1 MKFLEN
7 IIRGTVSHK
16 KIVYAVVVVLVTL
29 GVVGMIRMNK
39 DEFPTF
45 EIKQGLVAGIYP
57 GATAREVEEQL
68 TKPLEQV
75 LFSFPEVVRENTT
88 SVTKD
93 GMCYIFVDVDVAP
106 EKKVEVW
113 SKIRLKLQDQ
123 KLLLPPGVLT
133 VAVVD
138 DFSAVSSV
146 LVAIESSDKSW
157 TEVKEYA
164 DILSQRLRKIP
175 ELANVSI
182 LGAQTEEIAVT
193 IDADRLSAYGISPS
207 SLMLEYQTASI
218 PAPSGSFRGSNVH
231 VLSQVTGEQEVAER
245 IVWTDP
251 QGNSIRLKDIAT
263 IERKY
268 KEPSSYVSYNGNTA
282 LILSI
287 EMRPDNNIVAFGREV
302 DKVLAEFS
310 SELPQSVSMSRITD
324 QPKVVQ
330 ESVMSFLRDLGVSML
345 VVIFVM
351 LMLFP
356 MRSALIASSGVPV
369 CTAVSIAIMYALG
382 IPLNTVTLAAL
393 IVVLGMIVDDS
404 IITMDGYMVK
414 LGKGMSP
421 LDAAAAS
428 ANELFMPMFMATFA
442 ICAMFFPSMGI
453 ITGYLGDFISFF
465 PWVIS
470 IALAISLAY
479 AVLVVPSLEVTFIG
493 SRIAERQN
501 AFTRLQKKFFDF
513 LQRIYDRAIEVCF
526 RHPAMT
532 ITAAF
537 VTVGLGVF
545 MFTRLNIQMMPM
557 AARDMFVVEVTL
569 EGGSSLKDTQ
579 AVTDSL
585 LHILQED
592 ERVTSVTSFVGT
604 GAPRF
609 HATYA
614 PSTPAPNFA
623 QIIVNT
629 TSNKATEDII
639 REYEGAYEHHFPNA
653 LVRFKQMDYQG
664 TVPVSVTFTGA
675 PSEDLKPYADSLKKF
690 MYGMSD
696 QLKWVHSDCEEYVSK
711 VNISL
716 DAEEAARLGVNK
728 TLLSLYLAG
737 SSAGQTIATVWEDGN
752 KVPVNVYSS
761 SIGEN
766 PTYDALANQVVPTAM
781 PGVSVPLRQVATL
794 SPSWELSQ
802 ISHMA
807 GEETVTVYA
816 DMKSGR
822 SHPVAMKQI
831 EAYVEDMNL
840 PEGVQVGYGGLS
852 KVNTKLIPEIG
863 VTFVCAVLVLF
874 AFMLIHFRKVSLSIL
889 TLVLSL
895 LCFFGAFFGLW
906 LFGVDFSM
914 TAVLGLISLVGIIV
928 RNGIIMFEYAE
939 QLRFEHGYSLLDAAM
954 EAGKRRMRPIF
965 LTSCTTALGVLP
977 MILSGDLLWL
987 PMGVVIC
994 FGTMLSIVLI
1004 VLIMPVSYWCIFRK
1018 QSRHVNVA
1026 TCQLE
1031 SSVQDDEQ
1039 NEEM

>member
-7 IIRGTVSHK
+7 IIRGTVTHK
-16 KIVYAVVVVLVTL
+16 KIVYAAVVVLVAL

-68 TKPLEQV
+68 TKPLEEV
-75 LFSFPEVVRENTT
+75 IFSFPEVIRENTT
-88 SVTKD
+88 SVSKD
-93 GMCYIFVDVDVAP
+93 GMCYIFVDVDVPP
-106 EKKVEVW
+106 ERKVEVW

-133 VAVVD
+133 VAVID
-138 DFSAVSSV
+138 DFSAVSSL
-146 LVAIESSDKSW
+146 LVAIESPDKGW
-157 TEVKEYA
+157 TEMKGYA

-175 ELANVSI
+175 QLANVSI
-182 LGAQTEEIAVT
+182 IGAQTEEIAVT
-193 IDADRLSAYGISPS
+193 IDADRLSAYGINS
-207 SLMLEYQTASI
+207 SALMLEYQTASI
-218 PAPSGSFRGSNVH
+218 PAPGGTFRGSSVN
-231 VLSQVTGEQEVAER
+231 VLSQITGEQEVAER

-263 IERKY
+263 IERRY

-287 EMRPDNNIVAFGREV
+287 EMRPDNNIVAFGDEV
-302 DKVLAEFS
+302 DRVLEEFS
-310 SELPQSVSMSRITD
+310 AELPQSVSMSRITD
-324 QPKVVQ
+324 QPKVVE

-369 CTAVSIAIMYALG
+369 CTAVSIAIMYAFG

-414 LGKGMSP
+414 LGKGLSP
-421 LDAAAAS
+421 LDAASAS

-442 ICAMFFPSMGI
+442 ISAMFFPTLGI
-453 ITGYLGDFISFF
+453 ITGYLGDFVSFF
-465 PWVIS
+465 PLVIALS
-470 IALAISLAY
+470 LAISLAY
-479 AVLVVPSLEVTFIG
+479 AVLVVPSLEVSFIG
-493 SRIAERQN
+493 SRVTERQN
-501 AFTRLQKKFFDF
+501 FVSRMQQKFFDF
-513 LQRIYDRAIEVCF
+513 LQRIYDRALEACF
-526 RHPAMT
+526 RHPAVT
-532 ITAAF
+532 ITAA
-537 VTVGLGVF
+537 VVAVALGVF

-569 EGGSSLKDTQ
+569 EGGSSLDDTK

-585 LHILQED
+585 LHILQKD

-614 PSTPAPNFA
+614 PSLPAPNFA
-623 QIIVNT
+623 QVIVNT
-629 TSNKATEDII
+629 ISNKATEDIL
-639 REYEGAYEHHFPNA
+639 REYEGVYEHHFPNA
-653 LVRFKQMDYQG
+653 LVRFKQMEYQG
-664 TVPVSVTFTGA
+664 TVPVAVSFTGGT
-675 PSEDLKPYADSLKKF
+675 SEEMKACADSLKNF

-711 VNISL
+711 VNVSL
-716 DAEEAARLGVNK
+716 DAEEATRLGVNK

-737 SSAGQTIATVWEDGN
+737 SSAGQTIATVWEEGN
-752 KVPVNVYSS
+752 KVPVNVYNSS
-761 SIGEN
+761 MGED
-766 PTYDALANQVVPTAM
+766 PSYDALVNQMVPTSM

-794 SPSWELSQ
+794 SPSWELAQ
-802 ISHMA
+802 VSHA
-807 GEETVTVYA
+807 GGEETVTVYA
-816 DMKSGR
+816 DMKSGC
-822 SHPVAMKQI
+822 SHPVAMEQI
-831 EAYVEDMNL
+831 EEYVETMDL
-840 PEGVQVGYGGLS
+840 PDGVQVQYGGLS
-852 KVNTKLIPEIG
+852 KVNTKLIPEI
-863 VTFVCAVLVLF
+863 VMSFICAVLVLF
-874 AFMLIHFRKVSLSIL
+874 MFMLLHFRKVSLSIL

-914 TAVLGLISLVGIIV
+914 TAALGLISLVGIIV

-939 QLRFEHGYSLLDAAM
+939 ELRFSHGYSVVDAAM

-1004 VLIMPVSYWCIFRK
+1004 VLIMPVSYWCVFRK
-1018 QSRHVNVA
+1018 QKKS
-1026 TCQLE
+1026 L
-1031 SSVQDDEQ
+1031 
-1039 NEEM
+1039 NEEV